1 MNINNIINTVSS
13 GAEAADDYS
22 LLLEY
27 RISHYPF
34 YFSLYPIRIHVTDN
48 YS

>member
-1 MNINNIINTVSS
+1 MNINNIINMVSS

-27 RISHYPF
+27 RISHYP
-34 YFSLYPIRIHVTDN
+34 SLPYTDTRDR
-48 YS
+48 